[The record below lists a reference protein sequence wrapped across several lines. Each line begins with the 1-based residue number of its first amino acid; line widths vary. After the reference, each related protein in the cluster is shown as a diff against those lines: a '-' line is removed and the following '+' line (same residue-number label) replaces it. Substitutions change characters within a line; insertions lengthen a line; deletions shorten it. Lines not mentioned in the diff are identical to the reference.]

1 MARPRQ
7 RLPYRMLKSIGRGG
21 YAEVFRAASRDDPAD
36 IVAFKRPHD
45 FDEARERLAREI
57 RVQRTLEHP
66 NIMPIVDA
74 DEVGSW
80 FVMPLAEGNLEDVWA
95 SGRLGTDPEPV
106 VDAVLRSIGAGLE
119 YAHLHGAIHRDVS
132 PRNILAF
139 GDGDGELRWVLAD
152 WGMVKR
158 PPGETTNRL
167 TMPGIGAGT
176 RGFAAPETWI
186 DGHVA
191 DERADVYSLGR
202 VAAWLLTGTKPIP
215 NVPLRPD
222 GPMRGFIVECTQHQP
237 ERRIQS
243 MTALLERLES
253 LLAPAPE
260 SVEDHV
266 RDLVERAISE
276 GVPVEGEVMQIA
288 AAHEDDAGLYLDEIA
303 RLPVNQVGRFTHDDP
318 TAAAAVAT
326 SMLEHL
332 NGDWGHRDFNYANV
346 PLGWVHEVLKTLLE
360 DGEHGLAEDLAVLFF
375 QVEKEWNRFK
385 QKDITYRW
393 LLHLPEPEGRVV
405 ARALHRA
412 GTHAYHASLAEER
425 LASRT
430 LAAEFRR

>member
-1 MARPRQ
+1 MAERQ
-7 RLPYRMLKSIGRGG
+7 HRWPYRLLKSIGRGG
-21 YAEVFRAASRDDPAD
+21 YAEVFRATSRGDSAD
-36 IVAFKRPHD
+36 VVAFKRPHD
-45 FDEARERLAREI
+45 FDEARERMAREI
-57 RVQRTLEHP
+57 QVQRGLDHQ

-74 DEVGSW
+74 AHDGSW
-80 FVMPLAEGNLEDVWA
+80 FVMPLAEGNLEDLWA
-95 SGRLGTDPEPV
+95 AGRLGTDAEPV

-119 YAHLHGAIHRDVS
+119 YAHRHRAIHRDVS

-139 GDGDGELRWVLAD
+139 DDGAGELRWVLAD

-167 TMPGIGAGT
+167 TLPGIGAGT

-222 GPMRGFIVECTQHQP
+222 GPMRGFIVECTQHEP
-237 ERRIQS
+237 DRRIQS
-243 MTALLERLES
+243 MTALVERLEA

-260 SVEDHV
+260 SIEDHV
-266 RDLVERAISE
+266 RDLVERAISD
-276 GVPVEGEVMQIA
+276 GVPVEVEVMQIA
-288 AAHEDDAGLYLDEIA
+288 AAHDDDVGLYLDEVA
-303 RLPVNQVGRFTHDDP
+303 RLPVEQVERFTHDDP
-318 TAAAAVAT
+318 VAAAAAAT

-332 NGDWGHRDFNYANV
+332 NGDWGRRDFNYANV
-346 PLGWVHEVLKTLLE
+346 PLGWAHEVLKVLLE
-360 DGEHGLAEDLAVLFF
+360 DGEDGLAEDLAVLFF
-375 QVEKEWNRFK
+375 QVEKEWNRFR

-393 LLHLPEPEGRVV
+393 LLHLPEPQGRVV